1 MRKTERTLILFL
13 ILICCCT
20 GTGRAQQLSSTRI
33 ADGTSW
39 YDIREL
45 GLEGKGWNETK
56 DPYDRLP
63 GQAEGRVSEA
73 VWKLS
78 QHSAGLSVRFITDS
92 PRISARWT
100 LRNPGLALPHMPAS
114 GVSGL
119 DLYAKI
125 KGRWRWL
132 GLGRPDKS
140 PTNTQILTSNLPPGE
155 REYMLYLP
163 LYNGV
168 QSVEVGIEEGT
179 RLRKSHPQT
188 QKPVV
193 FYGTSIVQGASASRP
208 GMAYPAILGRK
219 LDYPVVNLGFSGN
232 GKMEIEMANLL
243 ATLDPAV
250 YVIDCLPNLE
260 AADVLD
266 RTQRLV
272 QILRR
277 AHPRTPIILVENIIY
292 QDGML
297 EQLKLKRYT
306 EKNAALRI
314 AFRQMLKRGV
324 RHLHYLPAKSLL
336 GTDGEAT
343 VDGTHPND
351 LGFSRMAAAFEPLLC
366 RLLGH
371 PV

>member
-1 MRKTERTLILFL
+1 MRTLILFL
-13 ILICCCT
+13 MLLCCCPSVL
-20 GTGRAQQLSSTRI
+20 RAQQLSATQT
-33 ADGTSW
+33 ADGMSW

-63 GQAEGRVSEA
+63 KEAEGRVSDA
-73 VWKLS
+73 VWNLG
-78 QHSAGLSVRFITDS
+78 QHSAGLSVRFITNS
-92 PRISARWT
+92 PRLSARWT

-125 KGRWRWL
+125 NGRWRWL

-140 PTNTQILTSNLPPGE
+140 PTNTQVLTSNLPTGE

-168 QSVEVGIEEGT
+168 QSVELGVSQGAE
-179 RLRKSHPQT
+179 LRRARPQR

-208 GMAYPAILGRK
+208 GMAYPSILGRK

-260 AADVLD
+260 APEVTE
-266 RTQRLV
+266 RTKRLV
-272 QILRR
+272 RILRT

-297 EQLKLKRYT
+297 EQLKRKRYT

-314 AFRQMLKRGV
+314 AFQQMLKRRV
-324 RHLHYLPAKSLL
+324 RHLYYLSAENLL
-336 GTDGEAT
+336 GSDGEAT

-351 LGFSRMAAAFEPLLC
+351 LGFSRMATAFEPILR
-366 RLLGH
+366 RLLG
-371 PV
+371 PIG

>member
-1 MRKTERTLILFL
+1 MRTLILFL
-13 ILICCCT
+13 ILICCCPSA
-20 GTGRAQQLSSTRI
+20 GRAQQLSATQI

-39 YDIREL
+39 YDIRAL

-63 GQAEGRVSEA
+63 RQAEGKVSDA
-73 VWKLS
+73 VWKLG

-92 PRISARWT
+92 PRMSARWT

-125 KGRWRWL
+125 NGRWRWL

-140 PTNTQILTSNLPPGE
+140 PTNTQVLTSNLPPGE

-168 QSVEVGIEEGT
+168 QSVEIGVLEGT
-179 RLRKSHPQT
+179 HLRRSRPKT

-208 GMAYPAILGRK
+208 GMTYPSILGRK

-243 ATLDPAV
+243 ATLDPAI

-260 AADVLD
+260 APDVLE

-272 QILRR
+272 RILRA
-277 AHPRTPIILVENIIY
+277 AHPRTPVILVENIIY

-297 EQLKLKRYT
+297 EQLKRKRYT

-314 AFRQMLKRGV
+314 AFRQLLKGGV
-324 RHLHYLPAKSLL
+324 RDLYYLSAESLL
-336 GTDGEAT
+336 GSDGEAT

-351 LGFSRMAAAFEPLLC
+351 LGFSRMATAFEPILR
-366 RLLGH
+366 RLLGQAG
-371 PV
+371 